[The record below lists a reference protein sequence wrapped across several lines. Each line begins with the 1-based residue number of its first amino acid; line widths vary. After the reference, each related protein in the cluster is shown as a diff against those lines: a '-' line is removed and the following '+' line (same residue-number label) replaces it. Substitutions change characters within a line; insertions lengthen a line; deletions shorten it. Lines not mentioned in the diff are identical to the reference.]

1 MSKIIDF
8 FKIIG
13 AKSSG
18 NVELSSEEI
27 IENAADLTREQK
39 KILLD
44 SVREMNNA
52 AKKIDIDSV
61 VHTET
66 RKGLAGI
73 KNNKDT
79 KYVTVKGNQKNGR
92 DDDQELVK

>member
-44 SVREMNNA
+44 SVREINNA

-73 KNNKDT
+73 KNNKISFFPFC
-79 KYVTVKGNQKNGR
+79 GR
-92 DDDQELVK
+92 LNTHFFPHARNFF